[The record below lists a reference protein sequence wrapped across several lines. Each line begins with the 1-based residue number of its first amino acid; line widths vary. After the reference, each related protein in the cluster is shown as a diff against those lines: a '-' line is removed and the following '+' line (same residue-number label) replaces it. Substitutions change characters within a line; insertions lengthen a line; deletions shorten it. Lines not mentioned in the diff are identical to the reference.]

1 MNQNAGCQLTSKYKL
16 FFVRDSLNTQLPRT
30 IYIREIITVLKE
42 PKLCPTCQ
50 KDDRLEKNIVFERR
64 SDGQTIL
71 CTRCEAL
78 TVVTNHNLREV
89 ELSAVKDY
97 QVMLKEPH
105 LIRKVTY

>member
-1 MNQNAGCQLTSKYKL
+1 MPVNIKIQTLFCQTFIKDTNAKNNLHSRNNHNIKRTKIMSYMSK
-16 FFVRDSLNTQLPRT
+16 RWQ
-30 IYIREIITVLKE
+30 IR
-42 PKLCPTCQ
+42 
-50 KDDRLEKNIVFERR
+50 KNVVFERR

-89 ELSAVKDY
+89 ELSATKDY

>member
-1 MNQNAGCQLTSKYKL
+1 MPVNIKIQTLFCQT
-16 FFVRDSLNTQLPRT
+16 RITQRMPRI
-30 IYIREIITVLKE
+30 IYIREIITILKE

-50 KDDRLEKNIVFERR
+50 KDDRLEKNVVFERR

-89 ELSAVKDY
+89 ELSASKDY